1 MRTLSRTIPINS
13 SVCEGPIVLEATV
26 GAWTDMKNFRS
37 VLKLSRHARL
47 GKEEI
52 VENVNHALEAIVMF
66 EDPLTRASES

>member
-1 MRTLSRTIPINS
+1 
-13 SVCEGPIVLEATV
+13 
-26 GAWTDMKNFRS
+26 MKNFRS